1 MRTEILF
8 STVSVKK
15 KQSLNRENENDD
27 GYNIHHNHDL
37 MVVGFATQS
46 VIHHWRGNSVPASVK
61 VYTMQDLTKF
71 VNDDAG
77 GFPRELWFPPPKNLT
92 ATIKLKEC

>member
-1 MRTEILF
+1 MRTAILF

-15 KQSLNRENENDD
+15 KQPLNCENENDD
-27 GYNIHHNHDL
+27 GYHIHHNHDL
-37 MVVGFATQS
+37 MVIRFATQS

-77 GFPRELWFPPPKNLT
+77 GFPRELWVPPPKNLT
-92 ATIKLKEC
+92 ATI